1 VKTLLNRRGASL
13 LNGASHLLSADEGAS
28 AEPANNGEATSDVT
42 ASIAS
47 EPSPPVASL
56 RSVAALPPHIGGRAV
71 QVADIAEVEWL
82 TKEQTL
88 VPFRAFASFDYSA
101 SLLFHKKEL
110 DYYVT
115 LYQDGSLWR
124 ALKAADLDS
133 AQTAFHHFEEQIV
146 RLSEGEMRRAQIEAQ
161 NEQLARMIAQSE
173 VQAERLR
180 NDLQRNATHEQIAAN
195 RQHQVRKEVAQ
206 AEAQRVAAR
215 AQLNRALRQV
225 QQLML
230 ANNEGVPHLRNR

>member
-1 VKTLLNRRGASL
+1 M
-13 LNGASHLLSADEGAS
+13 
-28 AEPANNGEATSDVT
+28 
-42 ASIAS
+42 
-47 EPSPPVASL
+47 
-56 RSVAALPPHIGGRAV
+56 PPHIGGRAV

-88 VPFRAFASFDYSA
+88 TPFRAFVSFDYSA

-124 ALKAADLDS
+124 ALKAVDLDS
-133 AQTAFHHFEEQIV
+133 AQAAFHHFEEQIV
-146 RLSEGEMRRAQIEAQ
+146 RLSEGEMRRAQVEAQ

-180 NDLQRNATHEQIAAN
+180 NDLQRNATHEQLAAS

-206 AEAQRVAAR
+206 SEAQRVAAR

-225 QQLML
+225 HQLML
-230 ANNEGVPHLRNR
+230 ANNEGIPHLRNR